1 VLGDEDS
8 WTKVASD
15 ACLSLKT
22 PIWSQIST
30 YLELGAGG
38 AGGEG
43 TSGWVE
49 LETVTI
55 ISSSWCKS
63 QSCIFL
69 LLKAFRNC
77 TEEGNQSVTT
87 TAHPMKDVYDND
99 AQPT

>member
-1 VLGDEDS
+1 MLGDEDS

-30 YLELGAGG
+30 YLELGGEEEEHEEHEEKGQVGG
-38 AGGEG
+38 W
-43 TSGWVE
+43 SWR
-49 LETVTI
+49 LTI

-69 LLKAFRNC
+69 LLKAFCNC
-77 TEEGNQSVTT
+77 TEEGNQ
-87 TAHPMKDVYDND
+87 
-99 AQPT
+99 